1 MSRRRQSKQLPARI
15 PLQESL
21 TLFEKGEL
29 PIDETITLTTADD
42 FIKDVFSL
50 PKDRDTE
57 ITFNQTHLRYC
68 LYKGSYYTKNIRQTK
83 GNKTDDQLRHNE
95 LNHLVGIE
103 FFNEEKLNELISS
116 PVAIIPARAND
127 EPTLNRYFIVLN
139 AKHNG
144 SNICLIAEPYGQG
157 TRDGIS
163 YPSMHIT
170 SIYSKENI
178 NSIIELE
185 AKREAMAELILGH
198 AIETG
203 IKIPDE
209 LQNRPFYLNKEKAHL
224 IDEYKTSLNILIDK
238 NPTAKNAF
246 DKYSKNVGEE
256 IKKATKTAN
265 HEMQSSC
272 PTALSSYADNLLLLT
287 KDVKREKINFD
298 KFDKDLKNNREDLFT
313 HINQMLENDNTSD
326 EILDRYTLTD
336 YIASKLN
343 VVGIKTYVIDDETIK
358 NYAIIKNNS
367 LNNSDYIPFNTLSQK
382 EFYGFALGNQ
392 IYLKEDGIRADV
404 LLHEY
409 AHLFLN
415 VFAKLHADEW
425 KTIKASL
432 KNDPDIIR
440 EINGAEYREKLGSKS
455 EDINLTEY
463 LCDKM
468 AGHGVEALKNANI
481 EDVINMATLS
491 AIDVISPT
499 LLSSERIKNLSTL
512 MMSDLISGQFKKD
525 ALDLNTMN
533 FKERGLFDDIE
544 DDESNNTENDT
555 DDSIEDHIKTE
566 YVFEPKHDE
575 KLENEIRQRLNLSD
589 NVAVKV
595 LDYTTV
601 EADKVYLASKKTILD
616 RPYPDYLPPLYGSQ
630 INPKK
635 NFDIPAIPYENNI
648 ILWGKSDLTE
658 NITFYKLSPEVYT
671 ALCDYNITYFR
682 ALDER
687 RIKDNQKV
695 LDEIIDELNSK
706 NSGDFIIKKE
716 TEKNTTLTIYQKK
729 RALNFKYEMLNP
741 NAYKPD
747 RFAPHKYIKSF
758 SLDPNKTLK
767 DKDAV
772 IIKYDNISNF
782 SYTNHSDNIV
792 GFLSENEFLFPKVY
806 RQKRTPFVRKM
817 YTTTYNR
824 IKDLLVIFDNTDE
837 INKEKVF
844 TAWKSVRAILYQ
856 NRIDMSEQENNLL
869 SSFQKGRETSYGNSN
884 TKDTLLDK
892 YGVLIKRQNGD
903 EINEKE
909 TEELKNTLNYAYSVF
924 GDLSAITKK
933 HGIKV
938 SHAGSVNMH
947 ASKAIGL
954 WFPYY
959 KAIGVSFKHEEEA
972 LSTTIH
978 EFSHFVDYV
987 RGQKTHHWH
996 SSHIPGSDEY
1006 RIANTFRSITMPKGN
1021 YLCSSHECFA
1031 RCMQLYADV
1040 KEFYNKH
1047 NEYSEENQAKEGMTH
1062 KEWRVQHEKITDL
1075 FKKEYPRYN
1084 AAFDSTGN
1092 IEIMLPAYHFTN
1104 EGDTKDYDNK
1114 DYDNYKLTKSYG
1126 KSLYSMCDEYIA
1138 TIKEE
1143 LSIKEFK
1150 AKTSTPSLLT
1160 LTNDEIQT
1168 LSECIK
1174 NKSDFVINNP
1184 NLNKPVHLVWGTM
1197 GDISQTKHGIAGYGL
1212 EHFIQRRYESD
1223 KKNADELTASILL
1236 IADAMKRATPT
1247 MHEESATKR
1256 NLIANGIKTIIDSVD
1271 KTKESNTELNHWKY
1285 ISSMASEKYEAIK
1298 KEGKVAIQTVIAQY
1312 GFTQDFS
1319 EIRNQVVALITS
1331 IDRIR
1336 EELPIVNDL
1345 YEKKSKKIIFLMGD
1359 VLNNPQ
1365 KQLFDKTEQEYKEN
1379 GVKVINALTIVNNIP
1394 GLAEIKKTKTRI
1406 GNIIPALRKALKN
1419 NDQISEIVFIPHE
1432 GEENK
1437 IEIDIKE
1444 YAAKHGIETTKFE
1457 VLENTQEP
1465 KKEEINNMDEEKEQV
1480 VNDLSIRA
1488 SEAMSIRDKVKEVL
1502 RKTDEMMTREDR
1514 AILRQYEGVGG
1525 LKEEEATVEGALSE
1539 FYTPTPIVKKMWELM
1554 DAYNP
1559 DAYEVLE
1566 PTCGRGRFLDG
1577 RSDNHFTAYECDDT
1591 SARIAKILFP
1601 NADIRH
1607 DYFQKQFMAPS
1618 GRSLRKNLASNFD
1631 GVTLPANHPS
1641 YKLYDAVIGNPPY
1654 GQVNDIFKPFG
1665 MYSSPTITHT
1675 YPAYFI
1681 KEGLAHLKAGGF
1693 LAYIVPSTLY
1703 DAFIKSVSLH
1713 LDEYKYSYMSS
1724 ILRQANANNELT
1736 VAFVNS
1742 RLVDA
1747 YRLPEGMFP
1756 STRIGTD
1763 ILVFKKETLKTTEYF
1778 SDYDDQKDS
1787 EDVLRFI
1794 KNIEEASE
1802 FFVNHPDHVLGD
1814 TKTRLGRYGKEETYI
1829 GFKEGETK
1837 EDVISKIMPIK
1848 ELIRPR
1854 TREVINGK
1862 YEVDK
1867 ITGEVEKEPVI
1878 VKAPKPIAWTKSQT
1892 GHVMSEEEFSSKY
1905 NINQDLSKEDKEIWK
1920 ATKYD
1925 GSIDTNKLSPSAL
1938 SHLRNTP
1945 SKYIE
1950 TDKDVYCLKALYT
1963 TGNIYTKLDELENKK
1978 DACLIEDKYYT
1989 ECHKLLKENIPEK
2002 IKIEDIHFSPLTVFA
2017 TEFTVERNIEY
2028 AERIAHRTGPY
2039 YSSWQRRTINGYASE
2054 TVYKE
2059 VPETVNLKTAF
2070 ILWALN
2076 AKNKYAP
2083 YDETT
2088 ARVKPEDFKTDN
2100 NIITWN
2106 HVEGYL
2112 NGVSIKPNIS
2122 NWDTDEEKKEKERR
2136 AQSLKQDRRNIAE
2149 KLFDRFLHEGLTK
2162 EEQAALCDKYNKTF
2176 NAVVEPDYTKLP
2188 LYVSGMHSHKV
2199 MGGKDREFTMHPAQ
2213 LRGVSFL
2220 TQKGAGLLAYDVGVG
2235 KTTAGIVATV
2245 MQLQSGRA
2253 KRPLI
2258 IVPKSVYNK
2267 WWEDI
2272 HQHFPDIE
2280 VNDLS
2285 NLDAEHAAPFLTPDH
2300 ALNIKEGT
2308 ISLMTYNGL
2317 SDHISFMD
2325 ESIDENGI
2333 LSTDLKEILSIKTTG
2348 TNREKSL
2355 ELQKLNSRYGK
2366 CIKTKDERYAFFEKT
2381 GFDHITVDEAH
2392 NFKKLFTMPHADASE
2407 SIEYKELAQ
2416 PGEPST
2422 RALKLYCAC
2431 QLVQANNNDRNVFL
2445 LTATPFT
2452 NHPFEVFSMLSFM
2465 GRKRLRELQVNSIK
2479 AFTDKF
2485 ASTKTD
2491 WGVNTSGNVEY
2502 ITSMKEW
2509 RNLKELQGV
2518 LHEYFDRVTAED
2530 AGIKRPNKIVVAP
2543 ILETTPLQKEIN
2555 LALEKSIINGGNKGE
2570 VLTAIN
2576 NMRKCI
2582 LSPSLITGSS
2592 YKDIDIPHMAEF
2604 VESSPKVKLCLDT
2617 VIKVYK
2623 KYPQGGQVIYC
2634 NLTGGNAAMKT
2645 YLRKNGIPEKAISIF
2660 EGGKRDEERQEKIEK
2675 FNNPSNPL
2683 KIIIGTSTIKE
2694 GVDLNGNSVALWN
2707 LTLDWNPSDITQVEG
2722 RAWRQGNKQ
2731 NNVNIIYPLT
2741 YNSIDAFMYQ
2751 KYDEKSSRINEL
2763 FSYKGNSLSI
2773 EDINPMEMKYSLIT
2787 DPEKRSRLIIDDK
2800 KKSIEMTIS
2809 GYESEKIKYQ
2819 KIITKFNREDEM
2831 RQKYETE
2838 TAKYERLKE
2847 YNTTEAFVAKNL
2859 MNEAKREL
2867 DKLQKA
2873 KDTLHV
2879 YSVEEAQKFIDE
2891 IDTRIKAKG
2900 EELADVEKNI
2910 PEIIRQ
2916 VKEEIARTKKPTR
2929 TVEEYS
2935 EDIAAQIIASANT
2948 NITSLQSESNEN
2960 TNSQHPV
2967 LGNVEEPKIARSKIV
2982 KTNTE
2987 QKEPHKEEF
2996 LTSSEA
3002 IKRYGYKFNKKQ
3014 MLGLKDQLFFAFLI
3028 DNKNEHYSGDKNIS
3042 KALYTRLSR
3051 NMDNIVLV
3059 SDKQRLSLEK
3069 TLARVHGKVDLGNY
3083 RIYGWETKGKI
3094 FIAEDA
3100 ISGNALLHEYTH
3112 LWSKAV
3118 QSSNPLLWE
3127 KIKQNVMQT
3136 NLFREMYNDERYKDI
3151 KHDIDNLCGETL
3163 SRLSGADNIAR
3174 LEERRNSLMV
3184 NEYQQSDESTEEA
3197 LSSLYGWLEEDVFN
3211 GYAHTLN
3218 LKEITTRILG
3228 DALEGKQTEQIQS
3241 SYKNQMTYTP
3251 NATFNK
3257 ERALREGYTKL
3268 SPILLE
3274 QYFSVRSTITPRM
3287 KEHYIKHFKSLT
3299 KADPQKACEV
3309 LQDMVREEA
3318 LSAHFFNKIRDEN
3331 YPDKAFRKHFIN
3343 AYNANAEEKFISLFK
3358 NGDSFRVINGV
3369 ADNDVSSHYTNFKN
3383 FVLRDYLKNDNEIAK
3398 IVISSFIKSEKG
3410 DAVKLLYDACGEN
3423 MDYRRKIRA
3432 LLPEI
3437 EVEDTTHKTRHKVAD
3452 TFGVINYDTNELLSS
3467 AYNTTYIDVNNI
3479 RGITSDLTL
3488 EERALVLSDDFKRN
3502 FGSIHRRDD
3511 EEIKALKQSGQYNKE
3526 EIKAMEWKEKHY
3538 FSDKNEIKPYVIKAI
3553 GNGYTL
3559 NSLYTNEQVKTAMEK
3574 LSAENKETFNKITKE
3589 EEVKNAFETTDKMT
3603 ELKTEQKRE
3612 QTAEKI
3618 TAPKPEA
3625 QDNRYSIRHA
3635 SKATVQIN
3643 PLDKIRSVFNKNGI
3657 NPPSLLVDGTI
3668 HRFDINKKGDKRGWY
3683 VLNSDYVNGKSIVYG
3698 AGGDWAGDSTVKVVA
3713 SDGYMSAT
3721 DNEAF
3726 KKRAEEEQRKKE
3738 EEREKEK
3745 LLARENA
3752 SRYYSLSKNT
3762 SFPDEIPYLTEHG
3775 LTIEDALKNGVHY
3788 NSYFNAMQVPL
3799 YSNTTG
3805 ELTTLQTI
3813 SSSRNEESGA
3823 YTKMFLKG
3831 SDPNVHAI
3839 IGVPTSPLVF
3849 VCEGWATGVAIQKA
3863 VNDRVYAAM
3872 CCHNLQNTVEYIR
3885 KEHPDKFIVCIADND
3900 SKKETPDIKGKG
3912 QIKAEESGADLVI
3925 TIPNPKEDA
3934 ADYALKADL
3943 RDFIR
3948 SSLTHSKEYRE
3959 FLNNLKEQ
3967 NEQKLQQKNE
3977 VKTITL

>member
-21 TLFEKGEL
+21 ILFEKGEL

-42 FIKDVFSL
+42 FIKNVFSL
-50 PKDRDTE
+50 PKDNETE

-68 LYKGSYYTKNIRQTK
+68 LYKGNYYSNNVRQKK
-83 GNKTDDQLRHNE
+83 GKITDADIKQDE
-95 LNHLVGIE
+95 LNHLVGKE
-103 FFNEEKLNELISS
+103 FFDEKNLTELISS
-116 PVAIIPARAND
+116 PVAIIPTKDND
-127 EPTLNRYFIVLN
+127 GNYSNRYIIVLN
-139 AKHNG
+139 TKHNG
-144 SNICLIAEPYGQG
+144 SNICLVAEPYGQG
-157 TRDGIS
+157 TRNGVRF
-163 YPSMHIT
+163 PSMHVA
-170 SIYSKENI
+170 SIYAKDSI
-178 NSIIELE
+178 NYRIELE
-185 AKREAMAELILGH
+185 AKREAMAELILDH
-198 AIETG
+198 AKEIG

-209 LQNRPFYLNKEKAHL
+209 LQKMPFYLNKEKHHL
-224 IDEYKTSLNILIDK
+224 LDEYKSSLSILIDK
-238 NPTAKNAF
+238 NPTARNVL
-246 DKYSKNVGEE
+246 DEYSKNIVEE
-256 IKKATKTAN
+256 LKKATKTVN
-265 HEMQSSC
+265 HDVNSSC
-272 PTALSSYADNLLLLT
+272 RTALSSYVDNLLFLT

-313 HINQMLENDNTSD
+313 HINQRLDNDNTSD

-343 VVGIKTYVIDDETIK
+343 VVGIKTYVIDDETIR

-440 EINGAEYREKLGSKS
+440 EINGPEYKEKLGSKS
-455 EDINLTEY
+455 EDISLTEY

-525 ALDLNTMN
+525 VLDLNTLN
-533 FKERGLFDDIE
+533 FKERGLFDDME
-544 DDESNNTENDT
+544 DDESNNTLQTSSVKEQIATFKKHNFNRTDT
-555 DDSIEDHIKTE
+555 FTLTTLNPLLKQVGYTNKEITFDQTHMRYCLYNAYNGS
-566 YVFEPKHDE
+566 E
-575 KLENEIRQRLNLSD
+575 KEKANHYMGEEFFDKLPELLLSPIAIVPSNTMGVQRQLII
-589 NVAVKV
+589 
-595 LDYTTV
+595 LDYKLNDSYV
-601 EADKVYLASKKTILD
+601 CLSVRADGEGRKNAIRFPSTHVFSICAKEKAEYILNCRINEELEHQKYVNKPCGVYYIDNKK
-616 RPYPDYLPPLYGSQ
+616 
-630 INPKK
+630 
-635 NFDIPAIPYENNI
+635 A
-648 ILWGKSDLTE
+648 TE
-658 NITFYKLSPEVYT
+658 M
-671 ALCDYNITYFR
+671 
-682 ALDER
+682 
-687 RIKDNQKV
+687 
-695 LDEIIDELNSK
+695 LNSK
-706 NSGDFIIKKE
+706 GFELPRGFNLNGLINNIQGESLIVKQEDTQNHKIGDFEQTKTPILS
-716 TEKNTTLTIYQKK
+716 LT
-729 RALNFKYEMLNP
+729 
-741 NAYKPD
+741 
-747 RFAPHKYIKSF
+747 S
-758 SLDPNKTLK
+758 
-767 DKDAV
+767 
-772 IIKYDNISNF
+772 
-782 SYTNHSDNIV
+782 
-792 GFLSENEFLFPKVY
+792 
-806 RQKRTPFVRKM
+806 
-817 YTTTYNR
+817 
-824 IKDLLVIFDNTDE
+824 DE
-837 INKEKVF
+837 I
-844 TAWKSVRAILYQ
+844 
-856 NRIDMSEQENNLL
+856 
-869 SSFQKGRETSYGNSN
+869 
-884 TKDTLLDK
+884 
-892 YGVLIKRQNGD
+892 
-903 EINEKE
+903 
-909 TEELKNTLNYAYSVF
+909 
-924 GDLSAITKK
+924 
-933 HGIKV
+933 
-938 SHAGSVNMH
+938 HALV
-947 ASKAIGL
+947 
-954 WFPYY
+954 
-959 KAIGVSFKHEEEA
+959 
-972 LSTTIH
+972 
-978 EFSHFVDYV
+978 
-987 RGQKTHHWH
+987 
-996 SSHIPGSDEY
+996 
-1006 RIANTFRSITMPKGN
+1006 
-1021 YLCSSHECFA
+1021 
-1031 RCMQLYADV
+1031 
-1040 KEFYNKH
+1040 
-1047 NEYSEENQAKEGMTH
+1047 
-1062 KEWRVQHEKITDL
+1062 
-1075 FKKEYPRYN
+1075 
-1084 AAFDSTGN
+1084 
-1092 IEIMLPAYHFTN
+1092 
-1104 EGDTKDYDNK
+1104 
-1114 DYDNYKLTKSYG
+1114 
-1126 KSLYSMCDEYIA
+1126 
-1138 TIKEE
+1138 
-1143 LSIKEFK
+1143 
-1150 AKTSTPSLLT
+1150 
-1160 LTNDEIQT
+1160 
-1168 LSECIK
+1168 ECIT
-1174 NKSDFVINNP
+1174 NKSDFVISNP
-1184 NLNKPVHLVWGTM
+1184 NLNKPVHLVWGSM
-1197 GDISQTKHGIAGYGL
+1197 GDITQTLHGIEGHGL

-1223 KKNADELTASILL
+1223 NKTADELTASILL
-1236 IADAMKRATPT
+1236 IADAMKRGQITN
-1247 MHEESATKR
+1247 HEESDNKKYA
-1256 NLIANGIKTIIDSVD
+1256 NLRDLQLVITDVD
-1271 KTKESNTELNHWKY
+1271 KDGNKIDRYNFTTCFSNGNV
-1285 ISSMASEKYEAIK
+1285 ANAIK
-1298 KEGKVAIQTVIAQY
+1298 KEGKDVVQSIINNQIMNNYTPEILL
-1312 GFTQDFS
+1312 
-1319 EIRNQVVALITS
+1319 IRNQVVALITS

-1336 EELPIVNDL
+1336 EEHPIVNDL
-1345 YEKKSKKIIFLMGD
+1345 HEKKSKKIIFLMGD

-1457 VLENTQEP
+1457 VLENTQET

-1703 DAFIKSVSLH
+1703 DAFIQSVSLH

-1742 RLVDA
+1742 RLIDA

-1787 EDVLRFI
+1787 EDVLRFV

-1867 ITGEVEKEPVI
+1867 ITGEVEKEPEI

-1978 DACLIEDKYYT
+1978 NAGLIEDKYYT

-2028 AERIAHRTGPY
+2028 AERIAHRTNPY

-2122 NWDTDEEKKEKERR
+2122 TWDTDEEKKEKERR

-2592 YKDIDIPHMAEF
+2592 YKDIDIPHMDEF

-2660 EGGKRDEERQEKIEK
+2660 EGGKRNEERQEKIEK

-2787 DPEKRSRLIIDDK
+2787 DPEKRSKLIIDDK
-2800 KKSIEMTIS
+2800 KKSIEMTIG

-2867 DKLQKA
+2867 DRLQKA

-2900 EELADVEKNI
+2900 EELAEVEKNI

-2935 EDIAAQIIASANT
+2935 EDIADQILASANT

-3051 NMDNIVLV
+3051 NMANIVLV
-3059 SDKQRLSLEK
+3059 SAKERLALEK

-3083 RIYGWETKGKI
+3083 RIYGWETKDKI

-3100 ISGNALLHEYTH
+3100 ISGNALIHEYTH

-3437 EVEDTTHKTRHKVAD
+3437 EVENTTHKTRHKVAD

-3502 FGSIHRRDD
+3502 FGSVHRRDD

-3538 FSDKNEIKPYVIKAI
+3538 FSDKNEIKSYVIKAI

-3603 ELKTEQKRE
+3603 ELKTEQERE

-3635 SKATVQIN
+3635 SRATVQIN
-3643 PLDKIRSVFNKNGI
+3643 PLDKIRSVFNQNGI

-3959 FLNNLKEQ
+3959 FLNNLEEQ

-3977 VKTITL
+3977 VKTMTL